1 MSKPIYNDDLA
12 EKNPSATEYFFI
24 NGSIKF
30 HCYKKIDLDL
40 GEQEN
45 DYFETCIN
53 IIPPINVIT
62 LANRSTSIVTYFVLK
77 PDTALDFYLR
87 HKDEMEKFILENCE
101 FEDESAESR
110 IFLYQTL
117 NELVMKWIVEE
128 DLMHEDLLAQLK
140 EE

>member
-12 EKNPSATEYFFI
+12 ETNPSATEYFFI

-30 HCYKKIDLDL
+30 HCYKKIDLDF
-40 GEQEN
+40 GEQEQ
-45 DYFETCIN
+45 DYFETVLN
-53 IIPPINVIT
+53 VIPPINVIT
-62 LANRSTSIVTYFVLK
+62 LVSQTMTTVSSFLLK

-87 HKDEMEKFILENCE
+87 HKDELEKFIIKNSE
-101 FEDESAESR
+101 FEEDSAEPR